1 MFNEGRISFMFI
13 FIIISKKINASL
25 NFLVLGLCP
34 VKWDIFTMAI
44 KQAIP
49 LQGTKELRNR
59 GHLVLINKDKRVQMI
74 FNGNCQNTKLPI
86 RAGHWSNLFT

>member
-34 VKWDIFTMAI
+34 VKWDIFAMAI

-49 LQGTKELRNR
+49 LQGTKELRNW
-59 GHLVLINKDKRVQMI
+59 GSSCFDQQGQKSANDI
-74 FNGNCQNTKLPI
+74 
-86 RAGHWSNLFT
+86 